1 MKRFALKFLKIK
13 KKRETKSVASIADF
27 SKLSRLRSYFSA
39 AKTFTLEIS
48 VRKRATR
55 TYKPHTLI
63 FLSSKGND
71 NSLFLSLSPSFLNRN
86 EIVSLG
92 SLQREAERERE
103 REKEILRYV
112 RISGPSL
119 TFEHEIKSTVIF
131 RENLL
136 VFFLPLPATL
146 SPYSQR

>member
-1 MKRFALKFLKIK
+1 MVRPEILKNKRKEGKQNPSHQSQIFQNFLVFVRTFQPRRHSPLKFQ
-13 KKRETKSVASIADF
+13 F
-27 SKLSRLRSYFSA
+27 
-39 AKTFTLEIS
+39 
-48 VRKRATR
+48 ATR